1 MKVLVDM
8 YHSRQ
13 EPDME
18 FHPDYPA
25 ARVVT
30 SPNHGERLRPISLL
44 ILHYTGMPTTEAA
57 LKLLCSQEAE
67 VSAHYL
73 VDEDGGVLQL
83 VPEARRA
90 WHAGKGFWAG
100 ETDINSASI
109 GIEVVHP
116 GHRDPHPYYRAQI
129 AGVAE
134 LARDLCA
141 RNGIAPQRVLA
152 HSDTAV
158 SRKIDPG
165 EFFPWDA
172 LAAAGVGHWVAP
184 APLAGDVGLGEGEE
198 GAAVEALQRG
208 LAAYGYDLAV
218 NGRYDDA
225 TARVVA
231 AFQRHFRPDRVD
243 GRGDA
248 STQETLQR
256 LLAEAGSKLAI
267 GAGAA

>member
-1 MKVLVDM
+1 M
-8 YHSRQ
+8 SFPP
-13 EPDME
+13 E
-18 FHPDYPA
+18 YPA
-25 ARVVT
+25 ARVVA
-30 SPNHGERLRPISLL
+30 SPNHGERLRPIRLL

-57 LKLLCSQEAE
+57 LKLLCSPEAE

-90 WHAGKGFWAG
+90 WHAGRGFWAG

-129 AGVAE
+129 AGVVE
-134 LARDLCA
+134 LARDVCA
-141 RNGIAPQRVLA
+141 RNGIAPRGVLA

-165 EFFPWDA
+165 EFFPWET
-172 LAAAGVGHWVAP
+172 LASAGVGHWVAP
-184 APLAGDVGLGEGEE
+184 APLAGDAGLGEGDE
-198 GAAVEALQRG
+198 GAAVLALQRG
-208 LAAYGYDLAV
+208 LAAYGYDLGAS
-218 NGRYDDA
+218 GRYDEA

-231 AFQRHFRPDRVD
+231 AFQRHFRTERVD
-243 GRGDA
+243 GRADE
-248 STQETLQR
+248 STQATLRGLLAKTQR
-256 LLAEAGSKLAI
+256 LPDFA
-267 GAGAA
+267 